1 MLICLTSV
9 GIIQKDKIDQSS
21 PEYQA
26 WRDGTISLRDYIYS
40 GIAGNWV
47 DTTRLDVTSKYSD
60 ADDIFTQLVDH
71 VIESLRSDNKFTKRM
86 FRYLINDEVITGRE
100 LCLALYAQGVLA
112 YDAQAI
118 AALQMG
124 DSTYTYQFI
133 KEKISNLE
141 LTPAQ
146 LALDPCTAGVVVT
159 DVKTGEVRAWSHI
172 PAMTIT

>member
-1 MLICLTSV
+1 MQT
-9 GIIQKDKIDQSS
+9 
-21 PEYQA
+21 
-26 WRDGTISLRDYIYS
+26 IYS
-40 GIAGNWV
+40 
-47 DTTRLDVTSKYSD
+47 
-60 ADDIFTQLVDH
+60 QLVDH

-133 KEKISNLE
+133 KERYP
-141 LTPAQ
+141 T
-146 LALDPCTAGVVVT
+146 
-159 DVKTGEVRAWSHI
+159 WS
-172 PAMTIT
+172 

>member
-1 MLICLTSV
+1 M
-9 GIIQKDKIDQSS
+9 
-21 PEYQA
+21 
-26 WRDGTISLRDYIYS
+26 
-40 GIAGNWV
+40 
-47 DTTRLDVTSKYSD
+47 
-60 ADDIFTQLVDH
+60 DH

-159 DVKTGEVRAWSHI
+159 DVKTGEVRALVTY